1 MSYNTIDEIKQAN
14 TRLGHSWFDTGTA
27 LYHGSSVESEIIGG
41 FYFVESSYRE
51 LGNSDSGKVFR
62 AVAASPDGSVQYL
75 SGADTFD
82 TAESAREYI
91 DDIVATR

>member
-1 MSYNTIDEIKQAN
+1 MSYTTIDEIKEAN
-14 TRLGHSWFDTGTA
+14 TRLGHSWFDNGTA

-41 FYFVESSYRE
+41 LYFVESSYRE

-75 SGADTFD
+75 SGGDTFD
-82 TAESAREYI
+82 TVDSAREYI
-91 DDIVATR
+91 DGIVSAR